1 MPNITGLGMRAED
14 GLIVA
19 EGTVTKIEP
28 SKIPRVSLITIDCGD
43 LKVKLDLV
51 KELITFDEGD
61 KVSVTISREKPD
73 FTEGKD
79 LVVWG
84 YVMGKKKVP
93 SEPSK
98 EPVHKLLIS
107 LWGYLLVLES
117 SKNILDSFA
126 VMDKVYMKISQE

>member
-1 MPNITGLGMRAED
+1 MRAED
-14 GLIVA
+14 GLITA

-51 KELITFDEGD
+51 KELITFGEGD
-61 KVSVTISREKPD
+61 KVSVTISREKPN

-79 LVVWG
+79 LVIWG
-84 YVMGKKKVP
+84 YVMGKKKKVP
-93 SEPSK
+93 SEPGK

-107 LWGYLLVLES
+107 LWGYLLILES

-126 VMDKVYMKISQE
+126 VMDKVYMKISQK